1 MIVPSH
7 PCSPNVDEA
16 RTSLPFH
23 GRCSVPD
30 SLPIVVYLFTLP
42 VDTYR
47 NDVHVLAVYVF
58 VQPYDIGLVPVTEVF
73 HELLRQYGHLLF
85 RKNVF
90 RGRVQGDVDN
100 RFPDVRVECD
110 VRLESLHA
118 VFNRHIARSVS
129 RNFGM
134 SQYLCHTFVHLYLII
149 GNHSIE

>member
-1 MIVPSH
+1 MKPVLH
-7 PCSPNVDEA
+7 
-16 RTSLPFH
+16 FH
-23 GRCSVPD
+23 FTADVLCPD
-30 SLPIVVYLFTLP
+30 SFPVMVYFFSGFIN
-42 VDTYR
+42 TYR
-47 NDVHVLAVYVF
+47 YDVHVLAVYVF
-58 VQPYDIGLVPVTEVF
+58 MQSYDIGLVPVTEVF
-73 HELLRQYGHLLF
+73 HELLSQYGHLLF

-110 VRLESLHA
+110 VRLESLYT

>member
-1 MIVPSH
+1 M
-7 PCSPNVDEA
+7 D
-16 RTSLPFH
+16 
-23 GRCSVPD
+23 
-30 SLPIVVYLFTLP
+30 LP
-42 VDTYR
+42 VCYTPLWVSPSDKPVDDRLVNSCQVLRYQYIYYMPLCAH
-47 NDVHVLAVYVF
+47 VHVLAVYVF
-58 VQPYDIGLVPVTEVF
+58 MQPCNIGLVPVTEVF

-85 RKNVF
+85 RKDVF